1 MSKLLLKAKK
11 DLSEYVHLPN
21 LKTLLMIERAIK
33 ESDDAPGKVELWK
46 SLPEQVMYS
55 TFGAALDYLEA
66 SNKISYDKRRHIVW
80 IAVDNKKLEEFFK
93 RTLSLR

>member
-1 MSKLLLKAKK
+1 MKDKK
-11 DLSEYVHLPN
+11 ELSEYAHLPN

-33 ESDDAPGKVELWK
+33 ESDDAPRKVELWK

-55 TFGAALDYLEA
+55 TFRAALDYLEA
-66 SNKISYDKRRHIVW
+66 SNKISYDKRGHIVW

-93 RTLSLR
+93 RTVPLRG